1 MTLSNLFAKIDEKEI
16 PEGWDFEKK
25 IICIYGLGLYLLK
38 MKEISNF
45 KGLLIPSTIYLDKE
59 KIPLFDFS
67 TPITEYGLDSDY
79 ASHEGSNILKKNIY
93 SFGII
98 SVIILSEKQNSFI
111 EDNKEKERIIKKEIM
126 PKIKE
131 LTSQRFIKLLKICI
145 SEREITRPEPELIIN
160 EIEKLINEKGSI
172 SEELIKKL
180 KNNIEI
186 STNTINKII
195 TLEKNIN
202 NLDSTKE
209 PQKTGE
215 KAININSK
223 IKDEEIS
230 ENNIPDKKEEKQIE
244 NEAKN
249 DINDNNIEKKMMN
262 KK

>member
-1 MTLSNLFAKIDEKEI
+1 MEKSSLITLSNLFEEIDENDEVA
-16 PEGWDFEKK
+16 EGWNFEKK

-202 NLDSTKE
+202 NLDSTNE

-215 KAININSK
+215 K
-223 IKDEEIS
+223 
-230 ENNIPDKKEEKQIE
+230 
-244 NEAKN
+244 
-249 DINDNNIEKKMMN
+249 
-262 KK
+262 